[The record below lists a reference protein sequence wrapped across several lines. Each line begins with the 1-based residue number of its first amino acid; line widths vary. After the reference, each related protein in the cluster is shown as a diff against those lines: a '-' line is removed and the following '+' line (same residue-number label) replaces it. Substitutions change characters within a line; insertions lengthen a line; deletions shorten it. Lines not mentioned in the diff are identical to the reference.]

1 MAYNASAQVLHIIN
15 DTASKFATTHSFSS
29 GGNNTYFEWHGIH
42 GRNVF
47 GAKTLNMIF
56 KCEFCPD
63 CCRMNKHYQGLKYC
77 DKCNSWINEDFIE
90 THWCLRE
97 QEGVQTI

>member
-1 MAYNASAQVLHIIN
+1 MILPVNLQQHILLAAVETIPI
-15 DTASKFATTHSFSS
+15 SS
-29 GGNNTYFEWHGIH
+29 GTGFMVGMF
-42 GRNVF
+42 F

-90 THWCLRE
+90 THWCLGE